1 MGMPGGLELIIVSL
15 IPLLIFG
22 IYIYILIDILKSEFD
37 GTNKLIWL
45 IVVFVLPFVGL
56 ILYYFIGRK
65 QKIKKSN

>member
-1 MGMPGGLELIIVSL
+1 MPGALELLITSL

-22 IYIYILIDILKSEFD
+22 TYLYVLIDILKSEFD
-37 GTNKLIWL
+37 GANKLIWL

-56 ILYYFIGRK
+56 ILYFFIGRK